1 VLDCQRQTDARC
13 RCRLQEPP
21 RQTVPCL
28 LPVRRT
34 SPTIPENG
42 LGTHATSCRE
52 DLVLMAERCGFATG
66 VSLEGLLVA
75 IEFAEACLG
84 GALGGRSSAWLRSQR
99 NRS

>member
-1 VLDCQRQTDARC
+1 
-13 RCRLQEPP
+13 
-21 RQTVPCL
+21 
-28 LPVRRT
+28 
-34 SPTIPENG
+34 
-42 LGTHATSCRE
+42 
-52 DLVLMAERCGFATG
+52 MAERCGFATG